1 MDKLIVHIDGGA
13 RGNPGPAALGVV
25 VADAQGNVLVEY
37 AQVLGV
43 KTNNEAEYSAAI
55 LALEKIKA
63 RWGKQKIK
71 EMSIEIYSDSQL
83 LVEQINGRYKIV
95 NSKLVPL
102 FLKLWN
108 LKTEFGEVAFNQV
121 SREENQ
127 EADRLVNQALDQENQ
142 RLC

>member
-25 VADAQGNVLVEY
+25 VADAQGKVLVEY

-108 LKTEFGEVAFNQV
+108 LKTEFGEVTFNQV

>member
-1 MDKLIVHIDGGA
+1 MDRLIVHIDGGA

-25 VADAQGNVLVEY
+25 VADAQGRVLGEY
-37 AQVLGV
+37 AQALGV

-55 LALEKIKA
+55 FALEKIKA

-71 EMSIEIYSDSQL
+71 EISIEVYSDSQL

>member
-1 MDKLIVHIDGGA
+1 MHIDGGA

-25 VADAQGNVLVEY
+25 VADAQGKVLGEY
-37 AQVLGV
+37 AQALGV

-55 LALEKIKA
+55 FALEKIKA

-71 EMSIEIYSDSQL
+71 EISIEVYSDSQL

-108 LKTEFGEVAFNQV
+108 LKTEFGEVVFNQV
-121 SREENQ
+121 SREENE

>member
-25 VADAQGNVLVEY
+25 VADAQGKVLVEY